1 MRSTTPPCSAGRPAN
16 ATFVEI
22 DHVQITATPT
32 DGDCALYANQT
43 ICSTTFNVLDP
54 VKATDNPYLNRLY
67 LNIERSWKVAGIAPA
82 GAPNDTRMIDIQGFV
97 FWYQAFDN
105 QTWHSYSG
113 WEIHPLT
120 AWRYSAT
127 PDPTKPSPGGFT
139 FAAAGDFSA
148 QLQTAAGL
156 NRLSLSN
163 TSFMLALGDLSYN
176 QLKPESAWCNYVTTK
191 LGGNYPFE
199 LVSGYHEANG
209 LNGLI
214 DNFAQCLPDRL
225 GTINGTY
232 AKEYFFDYPAGNPL
246 ARFIMISPHLN
257 FTNGGVYEY
266 RNGTPHYAWLSQ
278 TIDSARA
285 GGIHWIIVGMAQNCI
300 TAGINGCEI
309 GPDLMNLLLAKKVD
323 LILQGHDHNYQ
334 RSKQLSCAQ
343 VNQYDPSCI
352 VNDGANGIYNKDAG
366 SILVIS
372 GTGGSNEYDINI
384 TRANYQY
391 FARTMGPNTP
401 GDGYGFTR
409 FTITPNKVVAQT
421 FFGGSFADTFAIV
434 LPPTASFTYSPTNP
448 LPIFPVTFTA
458 SATGGTQP
466 YAFTWDF
473 GDGSTGTGAST
484 SHSYLLMR
492 TYVVT
497 LTVTDS
503 TGQTAR
509 VSQTV
514 TISILGLNAFPL
526 KVGSYQA
533 GFG

>member
-1 MRSTTPPCSAGRPAN
+1 M
-16 ATFVEI
+16 
-22 DHVQITATPT
+22 
-32 DGDCALYANQT
+32 AL
-43 ICSTTFNVLDP
+43 
-54 VKATDNPYLNRLY
+54 
-67 LNIERSWKVAGIAPA
+67 
-82 GAPNDTRMIDIQGFV
+82 
-97 FWYQAFDN
+97 
-105 QTWHSYSG
+105 
-113 WEIHPLT
+113 
-120 AWRYSAT
+120 
-127 PDPTKPSPGGFT
+127 
-139 FAAAGDFSA
+139 
-148 QLQTAAGL
+148 
-156 NRLSLSN
+156 
-163 TSFMLALGDLSYN
+163 
-176 QLKPESAWCNYVTTK
+176 
-191 LGGNYPFE
+191 
-199 LVSGYHEANG
+199 
-209 LNGLI
+209 
-214 DNFAQCLPDRL
+214 
-225 GTINGTY
+225 
-232 AKEYFFDYPAGNPL
+232 
-246 ARFIMISPHLN
+246 
-257 FTNGGVYEY
+257 
-266 RNGTPHYAWLSQ
+266 
-278 TIDSARA
+278 
-285 GGIHWIIVGMAQNCI
+285 NCI

-372 GTGGSNEYDINI
+372 GTGGSNEYDINT

-434 LPPTASFTYSPTNP
+434 LPPTASFTYSPTTP

-458 SATGGTQP
+458 SATSGTQP

-514 TISILGLNAFPL
+514 TVSILGLNAFPL

>member
-1 MRSTTPPCSAGRPAN
+1 MRSTTPPCNKGQPAN
-16 ATFVEI
+16 TTFVEI

-32 DGDCALYANQT
+32 DGDCALNGNQT
-43 ICSTTFNVLDP
+43 ICSTTLNILDP
-54 VKATDNPYLNRLY
+54 MKATDNPYLNRLY
-67 LNIERSWKVAGIAPA
+67 LNMERSWKAAGIAPA

-97 FWYQAFDN
+97 FWYQAFAN

-120 AWRYSAT
+120 AWRYSSTLA
-127 PDPTKPSPGGFT
+127 PAQPSTYGFT
-139 FAAAGDFSA
+139 FGAAGDFSA

-191 LGGNYPFE
+191 LGMNYPFE

-225 GTINGTY
+225 GSINGTY
-232 AKEYFFDYPAGNPL
+232 AKEYLFDYPTANPL
-246 ARFIMISPHLN
+246 ARFIMMSPHLN

-266 RNGTPHYAWLSQ
+266 RNGTPHYAWLSRN
-278 TIDSARA
+278 IDDARA
-285 GGIHWIIVGMAQNCI
+285 RGIHWVIVGMALNCV

-352 VNDGANGIYNKDAG
+352 VSDGANGVYNKDAG

-372 GTGGSNEYDINI
+372 GTGGSNEYDINA

-391 FARTMGPNTP
+391 FAQTMGPNTL
-401 GDGYGFTR
+401 GDGYGFIR
-409 FTITPNKVVAQT
+409 YTITANRLVAQT
-421 FFGGSFADTFAIV
+421 FFSGSFSDSFTIV
-434 LPPTASFTYSPTNP
+434 GPPTGSFTFNPSNP
-448 LPIFPVTFTA
+448 LPILPVDFTA
-458 SATGGTQP
+458 DATGGTQP
-466 YAFTWDF
+466 YAFSWDF

-484 SHSYLLMR
+484 SHSYILPG
-492 TYVVT
+492 TYTVT
-497 LTVTDS
+497 LTVRDS
-503 TGQTAR
+503 TSQISR
-509 VSQTV
+509 VTKTV
-514 TISILGLNAFPL
+514 TISVLSLRPIPL
-526 KVGSYQA
+526 L
-533 GFG
+533 